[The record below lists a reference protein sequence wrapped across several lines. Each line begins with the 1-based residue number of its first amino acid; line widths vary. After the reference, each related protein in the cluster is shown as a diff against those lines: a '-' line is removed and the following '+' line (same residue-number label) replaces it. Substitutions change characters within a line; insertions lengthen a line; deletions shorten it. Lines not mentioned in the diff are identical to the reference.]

1 MSFERLQD
9 QICKMKNPTVAG
21 LDARVEYVPPYIL
34 EKYIAQYGE
43 TRRAAA
49 EAIYEF
55 DCGLMDAL
63 KDIVPAVKPQAAYF
77 EMLGWEGMEV
87 LERLIRYAKELGFYV
102 IADIKRGDIGT
113 TATAYA
119 EGWLG
124 TTLVGSTQCPGFDAD
139 CVTLNGYMGSDA
151 INPFLKECQNNDK
164 ALFALVHTS
173 NGSSV
178 QLQDKPCDGQLV
190 YTVMGDLVNQWGGS
204 ENLDK
209 YGYNCV
215 GAVMGATYPE
225 DIKAMRER
233 LPHTFF
239 LVPGYGAQGGTA
251 ADVAYAFD
259 AQGHGAIVNSSR
271 GIMCAWKKTGNDGH
285 DYGEAARNAA
295 IAMRDD
301 LAAYTTIL

>member
-1 MSFERLQD
+1 MSFEVLQEK
-9 QICKMKNPTVAG
+9 ICQMKNPTVAG
-21 LDARVEYVPPYIL
+21 LDARVEYVPAAIL
-34 EKYIAQYGE
+34 KKYTDLYGE
-43 TRRAAA
+43 TRKAAC

-55 DCGLMDAL
+55 NCGLIDAL
-63 KDIVPAVKPQAAYF
+63 CDIVPAVKPQAAYY
-77 EMLGWEGMEV
+77 EMLGWEGMEMM
-87 LERLIRYAKELGFYV
+87 ERTIRYAKSKGMYV

-124 TTLVGSTQCPGFDAD
+124 ETMVGSTPCAGFDVD

-151 INPFLKECQNNDK
+151 INPFLKICEEKDK
-164 ALFALVHTS
+164 TLFVLVHTS
-173 NGSSV
+173 NPSAV
-178 QLQDKPCDGQLV
+178 ELQDLPCGDKPV
-190 YTVMGDLVNQWGGS
+190 YKVMGDLANRWGKDDL
-204 ENLDK
+204 NK
-209 YGYNCV
+209 FGYNRV

-225 DIKAMRER
+225 DIRAMREQ

-251 ADVAYAFD
+251 EDVRYAFD

-271 GIMCAWKKTGNDGH
+271 GIMCAWKKTGKDGA
-285 DYGEAARNAA
+285 DYGEAARAAA

-301 LAAYTTIL
+301 IAQYTTIQ

>member
-1 MSFERLQD
+1 MSFEVLQD
-9 QICKMKNPTVAG
+9 KIRRMKNPTVAG
-21 LDARVEYVPPYIL
+21 LDARVEYVPAFIL

-63 KDIVPAVKPQAAYF
+63 QDVVPAVKPQAAYF

-87 LERLIRYAKELGFYV
+87 LERVIRYAKEKGFYV
-102 IADIKRGDIGT
+102 IADVKRGDIGT

-124 TTLVGSTQCPGFDAD
+124 GVQVGNTLCTGFDAD
-139 CVTLNGYMGSDA
+139 SVTLNGYMGSDA
-151 INPFLKECQNNDK
+151 IKPFLKECQQRNK
-164 ALFALVHTS
+164 TLFVLVHTS
-173 NGSSV
+173 NASSLE
-178 QLQDKPCDGQLV
+178 LQDMVCGDRLV
-190 YTVMGDLVNQWGGS
+190 YTVMGDLTSRWGGS
-204 ENLDK
+204 EELDR
-209 YGYNCV
+209 YGYNRV
-215 GAVMGATYPE
+215 GAVMGATYPS
-225 DIKAMRER
+225 DIRRMREQ

-251 ADVAYAFD
+251 ADVRYAFD
-259 AQGHGAIVNSSR
+259 RYGHGAIVNSSR
-271 GIMCAWKKTGNDGH
+271 GIMCAWKKTGRDGT
-285 DYGEAARNAA
+285 DYQEAARAAA

-301 LAAYTTIL
+301 IAAYTTVI